1 MMANRMTAAAGE
13 AVRFRRASLGTG
25 SGVPV
30 IAAIVLLLIGHGEG
44 SVSQGGE
51 AALKELGIAAD
62 ASDHSPFIRVDR
74 EPRELT
80 VDPFDLSALGATAAV
95 RLQLSR
101 DQDRSLATTQPIL
114 RFEFV
119 DASPKVLPMLYER
132 DGKAA
137 KQDGFDVTALVYRGT
152 LAQGSIP
159 ARARRV
165 EFGSA
170 GGRVWGPTFDLVRVE
185 SVLFEV
191 RPADVNRAQT
201 RDSVRFTLGSKGWH
215 IAARRR
221 LGLAIWPAADV
232 PIYDVSA
239 LRLRR

>member
-1 MMANRMTAAAGE
+1 MSVISGLVFLMLGQGA
-13 AVRFRRASLGTG
+13 GTG
-25 SGVPV
+25 DDRSED
-30 IAAIVLLLIGHGEG
+30 VLR
-44 SVSQGGE
+44 
-51 AALKELGIAAD
+51 KLGIVAAEGER
-62 ASDHSPFIRVDR
+62 SPFIRVDR

-80 VDPFDLSALGATAAV
+80 VDPFDLSAMGATAAV

-101 DQDRSLATTQPIL
+101 EQDRSLATSQPIL
-114 RFEFV
+114 RFEV
-119 DASPKVLPMLYER
+119 IDASPKVLPMLYDR
-132 DGKAA
+132 DGKAT
-137 KQDGFDVTALVYRGT
+137 KQDGFDVTALVYRGQ

-159 ARARRV
+159 ARAKRV

-170 GGRVWGPTFDLVRVE
+170 GGRIWGPTFDIVRVE

-191 RPADVNRAQT
+191 HPADVARAQT

-221 LGLAIWPAADV
+221 LGLAIWPVADV
-232 PIYDVSA
+232 PIYDASA